1 MVIQKKKNNYLYST
15 IVKKEMRRSM
25 KSKRNF
31 VSKNKRKFEEVPGLV
46 YGNISNAST
55 NYGEEKFRA
64 VRGHGFAAER
74 ANTLYDKYSGHNAT
88 VIGDDNAKNGADRIL
103 NGVQIQSKY
112 CKTGSKCISECFDN
126 GRFRYW
132 NADGSPMQIEV
143 PSDKYE
149 AAVTAMKERIR
160 RNEVPGVMN
169 PEEAENIVRKGHFT
183 YEQVKNIAKAGT
195 VESIVYDSAN
205 GAIIATS
212 TFGVTALISFAISV
226 WNGEAVETALK
237 NAVYSGV
244 KVGGTTFISA
254 ILAGQLSK
262 AGLNSLL
269 VGTSESLVKAMGAKN
284 SAVLVNAL
292 RGGKNIYGAA
302 AMKSASKMIRSN
314 VITGTVSVVIL
325 SSVDVVNVF
334 RKRISGKQ
342 LFKNVANTVSSVA
355 GGTGGWIGG
364 AAIGA
369 TVGSAI
375 PGIGTAVGGTI
386 GGFIGAFGGGVV
398 AGKASDAIIGQFL
411 EDDAETMVNII
422 ENVFVMYVTDY
433 LLTEHEVEHV
443 LDKLQELL
451 SLSVL
456 KDMYAYK
463 NHEEYAQKIILPL
476 VQEEIEKRKKISL
489 PDKKEFNKKLFDLL
503 KA

>member
-1 MVIQKKKNNYLYST
+1 M
-15 IVKKEMRRSM
+15 
-25 KSKRNF
+25 
-31 VSKNKRKFEEVPGLV
+31 
-46 YGNISNAST
+46 
-55 NYGEEKFRA
+55 
-64 VRGHGFAAER
+64 
-74 ANTLYDKYSGHNAT
+74 

-103 NGVQIQSKY
+103 DGVQIQSKY

-126 GRFRYW
+126 GRFRYL

-149 AAVTAMKERIR
+149 AAVMAMKERIR
-160 RNEVPGVMN
+160 RNEVTGVMN

-212 TFGVTALISFAISV
+212 TFGVTALISFATSV
-226 WNGEAVETALK
+226 WNGDAVETALK

-262 AGLNSLL
+262 AVLNSLL
-269 VGTSESLVKAMGAKN
+269 VGTSESLVKTMGAKN
-284 SAVLVNAL
+284 SALLVNAF

-302 AMKSASKMIRSN
+302 AMKSASKMLRSN
-314 VITGTVSVVIL
+314 VITGAVSVVVL

-369 TVGSAI
+369 TVGSVI
-375 PGIGTAVGGTI
+375 PVIGTAVGGTI
-386 GGFIGAFGGGVV
+386 GGIIGSLGGGVV
-398 AGKASDAIIGQFL
+398 AGKASDAIIGKFV
-411 EDDAETMVNII
+411 EDDAEAMVSII
-422 ENVFVMYVTDY
+422 ENVFVTFATDY

-443 LDKLQELL
+443 LDKLTELL
-451 SLSVL
+451 SIPVL

-463 NHEEYAQKIILPL
+463 SHEEYARNLIFPL
-476 VQEEIEKRKKISL
+476 VQEVVEKRKKISL
-489 PDKKEFNKKLFDLL
+489 PKKVELEKALDALLRYTKNKS
-503 KA
+503 